1 MEMINNVVNFP
12 QTPDVNPV
20 KPVPEAPKEIAAPAA
35 GNSAQNAT
43 TQNDDSGGAS
53 AGSQNKNPPY
63 YELRLTVDK
72 DPQTGS
78 WVYKAINRYT
88 GEVVSQLPHES
99 VMEMQKSQQY
109 QAGSV
114 ISTEV

>member
-12 QTPDVNPV
+12 QVPEASQV
-20 KPVPEAPKEIAAPAA
+20 KPVPDAPKEVAAPAA
-35 GNSAQNAT
+35 GNSAKNPT
-43 TQNDDSGGAS
+43 TDDGSGGAS
-53 AGSQNKNPPY
+53 ADSQSKTPY
-63 YELRLTVDK
+63 YELRLTIDK

-99 VMEMQKSQQY
+99 AMEMQKSQQY

>member
-1 MEMINNVVNFP
+1 METMNNVLNFP
-12 QTPDVNPV
+12 QLPDVTQV
-20 KPVPEAPKEIAAPAA
+20 KPVPDVPKEVAAPSAGDAA
-35 GNSAQNAT
+35 K
-43 TQNDDSGGAS
+43 NDDTGGTASGGHKS
-53 AGSQNKNPPY
+53 PPPY

-72 DPQTGS
+72 DPETGT

-88 GEVVSQLPHES
+88 GEIVKQLPAQS

-114 ISTEV
+114 ISTKA

>member
-12 QTPDVNPV
+12 QTPEVSQI
-20 KPVPEAPKEIAAPAA
+20 KPVPDVPKEVAAPAA
-35 GNSAQNAT
+35 GNSAKNST
-43 TQNDDSGGAS
+43 THDDGGGAS
-53 AGSQNKNPPY
+53 AGSQGKLPY

-72 DPQTGS
+72 DPQTGN
-78 WVYKAINRYT
+78 WIYKAINRYT

-99 VMEMQKSQQY
+99 IMEMQKSQLY

>member
-1 MEMINNVVNFP
+1 MEMMNNVVNFP
-12 QTPDVNPV
+12 QVPDVTQA
-20 KPVPEAPKEIAAPAA
+20 KPAPDVPKEVAAAAA
-35 GNSAQNAT
+35 GGPAKDST
-43 TQNDDSGGAS
+43 KNDDSGGAA
-53 AGSQNKNPPY
+53 AGGQKGGTPY

-72 DPQTGS
+72 DPDTGG

-88 GEVVSQLPHES
+88 GEVVSQLPHET
-99 VMEMQKSQQY
+99 VMQMQKSQQY

>member
-1 MEMINNVVNFP
+1 MEMMNNVVNFP
-12 QTPDVNPV
+12 QVPDVTQV
-20 KPVPEAPKEIAAPAA
+20 KPVPDVPKEVAAAEA
-35 GNSAQNAT
+35 GGTAKDST
-43 TQNDDSGGAS
+43 KNDDSGGAT
-53 AGSQNKNPPY
+53 AGGQKGSTPY

-72 DPQTGS
+72 DPDTGG

-88 GEVVSQLPHES
+88 GEVVSQMPHQTAAEL
-99 VMEMQKSQQY
+99 QKSEAY